1 MKTKKSVLIIM
12 ALFALPFGK
21 VYSLS
26 STDTMMAVIRKIE
39 GEMAGL
45 KKVKL
50 SGYVQLQY
58 QKADTAGIRS
68 YAGGDFREGV
78 DNRFQVRR
86 GRLKADYK
94 NGGLQSVI
102 QIDVT
107 ERGIVIKDAYASY
120 TPSFLKPVSLTAGMF
135 NRPFGF
141 ELPYSSAHRES
152 PERGRMSSILFP
164 GERDLGARIT
174 IKGSEQSAWHFLTL
188 EAGMFNGMGAPR
200 AHADAADF
208 DSFKDFIGRLALSNT
223 FFNGKIKATLG
234 SSYYSGGWAQDS
246 VFTFSWG
253 AVNDS
258 TEGFVKSSEK
268 VKRFSK
274 AEREYVGAD
283 AQVSLKTEAG
293 LTTLRAE
300 FITGRQPG
308 TGKSSDSPQSRP
320 TDNTFFRKFNGAY
333 FYFIQSITNTG
344 LSVIIKYDWYD
355 PNTQATGKIIG
366 RQHSNTSAADLKFT
380 TLGSGLRYEIKGG
393 LTFTAWYD
401 WVRNETAPD
410 LNGFQNDVK
419 DNVLTLRMQIRF

>member
-1 MKTKKSVLIIM
+1 M
-12 ALFALPFGK
+12 
-21 VYSLS
+21 
-26 STDTMMAVIRKIE
+26 E
-39 GEMAGL
+39 GEVAAL

-58 QKADTAGIRS
+58 QKADSAGIRS

-78 DNRFQVRR
+78 DSRFQVRR

-107 ERGIVIKDAYASY
+107 ERGVVIKDAYASY
-120 TPSFLKPVSLTAGMF
+120 TPAFLKPVTLTAGMF

-152 PERGRMSSILFP
+152 PERGRMSPILFP
-164 GERDLGARIT
+164 GERDLGAKIT
-174 IKGSEQSAWHFLTL
+174 VKGPEQSAWHFITL
-188 EAGMFNGMGAPR
+188 EAGMFNGTGAPR
-200 AHADAADF
+200 VHADAADF

-223 FFNGKIKATLG
+223 FLNGKIKAAVG
-234 SSYYSGGWAQDS
+234 SSYYRGGWAQDS
-246 VFTFSWG
+246 VFTYSWG

-258 TEGFVKSSEK
+258 TEGFVKSPEK
-268 VKRFSK
+268 IKRLSQ
-274 AEREYVGAD
+274 AQREYVGAD
-283 AQVSLKTEAG
+283 AQFSLKTEAG

-300 FITGRQPG
+300 FIAGRQPG
-308 TGKSSDSPQSRP
+308 TSKSSDSPQSRP
-320 TDNTFFRKFNGAY
+320 SDNTFFRKFNGAY

-355 PNTQATGKIIG
+355 PNTQATGNIIG
-366 RQHSNTSAADLKFT
+366 KPNSNTSAADLKFA
-380 TLGSGLRYEIKGG
+380 TLGGGLRYEMNDG
-393 LTFTAWYD
+393 LTFTAYYD
-401 WVRNETAPD
+401 WVRNETAAD
-410 LNGFQNDVK
+410 LNGFQTDVK